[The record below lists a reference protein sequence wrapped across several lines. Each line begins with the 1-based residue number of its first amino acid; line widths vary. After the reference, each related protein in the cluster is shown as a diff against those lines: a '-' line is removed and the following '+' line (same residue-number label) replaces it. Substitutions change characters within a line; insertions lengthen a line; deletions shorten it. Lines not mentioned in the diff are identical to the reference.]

1 MATDAAITNIA
12 IADLFVFIIGKPPS
26 VLFKN
31 FDDFTISIIVLLI
44 FITIIQIYIKIV
56 LFYCNFRRV
65 LKESYYPLPSS
76 LAFRYVLKACSI
88 ASPLLFAEYAVHFFS
103 LIPLV
108 SLYMVTNKRIFLQ
121 SNY

>member
-1 MATDAAITNIA
+1 MEFLVYIAAKSSRR
-12 IADLFVFIIGKPPS
+12 IIMHIVVS
-26 VLFKN
+26 HLAFYLRI